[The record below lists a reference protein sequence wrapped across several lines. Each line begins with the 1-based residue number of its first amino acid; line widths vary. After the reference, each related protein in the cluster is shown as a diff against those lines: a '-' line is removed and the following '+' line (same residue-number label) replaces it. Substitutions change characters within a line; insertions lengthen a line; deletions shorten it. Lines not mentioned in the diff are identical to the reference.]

1 MSNNNWILAGLMT
14 TAMVS
19 NLGLPIA
26 IAQPAPEPS
35 LTFEQVF
42 DFFRGEVRDRRRG
55 QVSGSRP
62 VRGGEPPCLI
72 NPGDSETLW
81 HQTPLFLL
89 RGDIAQIEVQPL
101 GNSAAQLWDA
111 KPTATES
118 GLLTAAY
125 DGEPLRLGSS
135 YQILI
140 YENQPIFGSV
150 LTVQIPFRVMAEG
163 EERDRIAADL
173 DQLTAELT
181 TEEAG
186 AEAIAQAK
194 ANYFLENDLPADA
207 LHILF
212 TVAAPSKELVAA
224 REALAADICSG
235 ELRP

>member
-14 TAMVS
+14 VAMAS
-19 NLGLPIA
+19 NLGLPVA

-35 LTFEQVF
+35 LAFEQVF

-55 QVSGSRP
+55 QISGSRP
-62 VRGGEPPCLI
+62 VRGSEPPCLI

-81 HQTPLFLL
+81 HQKPLFLL

-101 GNSAAQLWDA
+101 GNSAAPPWNA
-111 KPTATES
+111 KPEAAES

-135 YQILI
+135 YQMLI
-140 YENQPIFGSV
+140 YENQPILGPV
-150 LTVQIPFRVMAEG
+150 QTVQIPFRVMAAG

-181 TEEAG
+181 HGKAD

-194 ANYFLENDLPADA
+194 ANYFLENELSADA
-207 LHILF
+207 LQILF
-212 TVAAPSKELVAA
+212 TVADPSEELIAA
-224 REALAADICSG
+224 REALATDICS
-235 ELRP
+235 EALRP

>member
-14 TAMVS
+14 AAMAS

-35 LTFEQVF
+35 LAFEQVL

-55 QVSGSRP
+55 QISGSRP

-81 HQTPLFLL
+81 HQEPLFLL
-89 RGDIAQIEVQPL
+89 RGDISQIEVQPP
-101 GNSAAQLWDA
+101 GDSAAQLWDA
-111 KPTATES
+111 EPTATDS

-125 DGEPLRLGSS
+125 DGEPLRLGSP
-135 YQILI
+135 YHLLI

-150 LTVQIPFRVMAEG
+150 LTVQIPFQIMAAG
-163 EERDRIAADL
+163 EERDRIAAEL
-173 DQLTAELT
+173 EQITAELA
-181 TEEAG
+181 TEEAD

-194 ANYFLENDLPADA
+194 ADYFIENELPADA
-207 LHILF
+207 LQALF
-212 TVAAPSKELVAA
+212 TVAAPSEELITA
-224 REALAADICSG
+224 REALAADICSE
-235 ELRP
+235 ELQP